1 MLRVLMELVF
11 AVSYTN
17 NSNVTERDG
26 VQMHFT
32 ISHIRPGK
40 EERA

>member
-11 AVSYTN
+11 AVSYIN

-26 VQMHFT
+26 VRMHFT
-32 ISHIRPGK
+32 ISHIFK
-40 EERA
+40 